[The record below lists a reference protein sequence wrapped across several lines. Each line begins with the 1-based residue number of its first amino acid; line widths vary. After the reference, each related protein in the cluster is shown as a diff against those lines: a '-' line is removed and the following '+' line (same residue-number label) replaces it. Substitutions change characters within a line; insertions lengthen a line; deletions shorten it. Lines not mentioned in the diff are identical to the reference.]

1 MKLWTSRKEQLAA
14 LQMAY
19 ERQFCDRAVAYLR
32 RQYPQVCSALE
43 ESSIRASVE
52 TALQKRATYRFDS
65 EETFFA
71 YLDLMYLLGFD
82 FDRDADKEWVRG
94 TLTDFDLGART
105 RLLLVDEARERA
117 CLAGQGAART

>member
-1 MKLWTSRKEQLAA
+1 MI
-14 LQMAY
+14 
-19 ERQFCDRAVAYLR
+19 
-32 RQYPQVCSALE
+32 YPQVCSALE

-117 CLAGQGAART
+117 RLAGQGAART